1 MNVENENNTRPVPVG
16 RFAPSPTGRMH
27 LGNITAALLSWL
39 SVRSRGGRWILRIED
54 LDPQRSRREY
64 ALQIEDDL
72 RWLGLDWDEGGTDG
86 TGPNGPYSQSL
97 RGEFYSRQL
106 QRLEEMGL
114 TYPCRCTRA
123 DIMSTQAPH
132 ESDGRVAYAGTCRPR
147 RLGGTAP
154 DIPAPSDRPPATRIF
169 VPDETIEFTDLV
181 CGPRRVNLAKEC
193 GDFVLRRGDGAWA
206 YQLAVVTDDALMGVT
221 EVTRGNDLLLSAAQ
235 QIYLYRLLGFPVP
248 VFAHIPLIVNG
259 QGVRLSKRDA
269 SLSMASLR
277 AAYTPEE
284 IIGHIAY
291 ITGLRPSS
299 RPVSAAD
306 LAAAL
311 AGKFSFG
318 ALGRSN
324 IITATDF

>member
-1 MNVENENNTRPVPVG
+1 MNVENENSTRPVPVG

-27 LGNITAALLSWL
+27 LGNIAAALLSWL

-72 RWLGLDWDEGGTDG
+72 RWLGIDWDEGGTDG

-114 TYPCRCTRA
+114 TYPCRCTRV

-132 ESDGRVAYAGTCRPR
+132 ESDGRVVYAGTCRPR

-154 DIPAPSDRPPATRIF
+154 DMSAPSDRPPATRIF

-235 QIYLYRLLGFPVP
+235 QIYLYGLLGFPVP
-248 VFAHIPLIVNG
+248 AFAHIPLIVNE

-269 SLSMASLR
+269 SLSMGSLR
-277 AAYTPEE
+277 AAHMPEE
-284 IIGHIAY
+284 IIGHIAFL
-291 ITGLRPSS
+291 TGLSDTPDA
-299 RPVSAAD
+299 VSATD
-306 LAAAL
+306 IAAEFR
-311 AGKFSFG
+311 GRSVFET
-318 ALGRSN
+318 LGRSST
-324 IITATDF
+324 IAATDF

>member
-1 MNVENENNTRPVPVG
+1 MAVWSMQAPVA
-16 RFAPSPTGRMH
+16 RADSE
-27 LGNITAALLSWL
+27 A
-39 SVRSRGGRWILRIED
+39 
-54 LDPQRSRREY
+54 
-64 ALQIEDDL
+64 
-72 RWLGLDWDEGGTDG
+72 
-86 TGPNGPYSQSL
+86 
-97 RGEFYSRQL
+97 
-106 QRLEEMGL
+106 RLP
-114 TYPCRCTRA
+114 TYPHHQTVRR
-123 DIMSTQAPH
+123 PH
-132 ESDGRVAYAGTCRPR
+132 VS
-147 RLGGTAP
+147 L
-154 DIPAPSDRPPATRIF
+154 
-169 VPDETIEFTDLV
+169 

-248 VFAHIPLIVNG
+248 AFAHIPLIVNG

-277 AAYTPEE
+277 ATYTPEE
-284 IIGHIAY
+284 IIGRIACM
-291 ITGLRPSS
+291 TGLRQTSGA
-299 RPVSAAD
+299 VSATD

-318 ALGRSN
+318 ALGCSN

>member
-72 RWLGLDWDEGGTDG
+72 RWLGIDWDEGGTDG
-86 TGPNGPYSQSL
+86 TGPDGPYSQSL

-106 QRLEEMGL
+106 HRLEEMGL

-132 ESDGRVAYAGTCRPR
+132 ESDGRVVYAGTCRPR

-206 YQLAVVTDDALMGVT
+206 YQLAVVVDDALMGIT
-221 EVTRGNDLLLSAAQ
+221 EVMRGNDLLVSAPQ
-235 QIYLYRLLGFPVP
+235 QIYLMRLLGLPVP
-248 VFAHIPLIVNG
+248 QFAHLPLVCNAAG
-259 QGVRLSKRDA
+259 QRLSKRDA
-269 SLSMASLR
+269 SMSMEQLRRRLS
-277 AAYTPEE
+277 PEE
-284 IIGHIAY
+284 ILGRIACLAGWQPDFSPVSLATLLARY
-291 ITGLRPSS
+291 RDPAPRPSVLL
-299 RPVSAAD
+299 PET
-306 LAAAL
+306 
-311 AGKFSFG
+311 
-318 ALGRSN
+318 
-324 IITATDF
+324 I